1 MRKRMLNELFNEVV
15 PVILKHDDLNSMYNS
30 IENRSPYLDRDILNF
45 ALTLPPN
52 MLINMGYQKKILR
65 DASKGILADNI
76 RLDRHKKGFNA
87 SISSLIDIKS
97 KRIIDKIF
105 NKKNPVNEFINLN
118 KLKKEIN
125 FNSIPNHYSK
135 LIFSI
140 ISTNVFLKDNNY

>member
-1 MRKRMLNELFNEVV
+1 
-15 PVILKHDDLNSMYNS
+15 
-30 IENRSPYLDRDILNF
+30 
-45 ALTLPPN
+45 
-52 MLINMGYQKKILR
+52 MGYQKKILR

-87 SISSLIDIKS
+87 SISSLIDIKN